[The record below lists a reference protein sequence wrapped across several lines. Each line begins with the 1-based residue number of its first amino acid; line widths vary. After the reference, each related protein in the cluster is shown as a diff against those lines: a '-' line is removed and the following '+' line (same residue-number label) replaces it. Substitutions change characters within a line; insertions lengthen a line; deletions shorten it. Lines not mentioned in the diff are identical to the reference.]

1 MMKNDPATDESPLLK
16 APRDAEAPPPKRH
29 GFDAGDASYALASF
43 GAVVRPVSATM
54 LVASFFVVTV
64 RVETGSLV
72 VYDDDPAD
80 SGLERV
86 GKGAANAGVVVCA
99 LLAATLAVLALY
111 KFRCTRILR
120 GYMMLSSGLLLG
132 LLGGVLVLASLEE
145 LGLEFADLASFGLC
159 AYNGAVLGVLAIYEP
174 AYLRFP
180 KAATQAALVVVAVV
194 MAWQLSHYPPVT
206 SWCLLVALAAYDAF
220 AVLAPCGPLRW
231 LVQLMGETGE
241 PLPGLLYEAD
251 LDGDGTAP
259 APAPAR
265 RRP

>member
-1 MMKNDPATDESPLLK
+1 
-16 APRDAEAPPPKRH
+16 
-29 GFDAGDASYALASF
+29 
-43 GAVVRPVSATM
+43 M

-86 GKGAANAGVVVCA
+86 GKGAANAA
-99 LLAATLAVLALY
+99 SPSRLAATLAVLALY

-132 LLGGVLVLASLEE
+132 LLGACWSSRPSRSSASK
-145 LGLEFADLASFGLC
+145 FADLASFGLC

-206 SWCLLVALAAYDAF
+206 S
-220 AVLAPCGPLRW
+220 R
-231 LVQLMGETGE
+231 LMGETGE

-251 LDGDGTAP
+251 LDGDGDGAGAGAGAP
-259 APAPAR
+259 SSVKLGLGDFVFCVLVSNASSHAASGAAASSR
-265 RRP
+265 RSWASA